1 LSRSSYR
8 DVLLNRSFIG
18 NLLMYWVAY
27 WCAALVFTWL
37 PAYLQRGLGF
47 SSDTAGWLFSLCI
60 FVAIPIVSGGSYL
73 SNRFLRQGY
82 SSRVARSLVTVG
94 FLLAGALCLLAAAY
108 LNPGPTAGIVLIA
121 LGLSFPQVGFV
132 LCSAISAQI
141 SPVEKRGSTLA
152 ITNSL
157 STTAG
162 LVAPI
167 VMGRLIQAESGIAG
181 FHQGFALTALLL
193 LAGAVLGFIL
203 VDPAR
208 TLSQIQAKA
217 GGALGGPA
225 SV

>member
-1 LSRSSYR
+1 
-8 DVLLNRSFIG
+8 
-18 NLLMYWVAY
+18 
-27 WCAALVFTWL
+27 
-37 PAYLQRGLGF
+37 
-47 SSDTAGWLFSLCI
+47 
-60 FVAIPIVSGGSYL
+60 
-73 SNRFLRQGY
+73 
-82 SSRVARSLVTVG
+82 VARSLVTVG

-108 LNPGPTAGIVLIA
+108 LKPGPTVGIVLIA

-141 SPVEKRGSTLA
+141 SPIEKRGSTLA

-167 VMGRLIQAESGIAG
+167 VMGRLIQAEPGLAG
-181 FHQGFALTALLL
+181 FHQGFALTAVLLL
-193 LAGAVLGFIL
+193 MGAVLGFIL
-203 VDPAR
+203 VDPSR

-217 GGALGGPA
+217 GGPVSGPA